1 MGILARFKTLM
12 ASNWNALIERTDDP
26 GKTIADI
33 MRGLNSGLGQIRAEA
48 AAVQAEERLAKQALD
63 EFAAELAKLERY
75 AEKSAQNGEPE
86 AAARF
91 LERRRQLT
99 VKEAGLQAAYES
111 ASANAARL
119 EQLRAKLES
128 DMAKM
133 EQRYTELKARMA
145 EAQALRQG
153 FDSTASQGKNE
164 AAFKAM
170 EEKADMAYFEAM
182 AMAELRGEGK
192 KDDLDFLLAQLDKT
206 ADNGAEKA

>member
-33 MRGLNSGLGQIRAEA
+33 IRGLNSGLGQIRAEA
-48 AAVQAEERLAKQALD
+48 AAVQAEERLAKHALD